1 MGQLISQDRQFQ
13 KSGISEEDI
22 KENLSPMINETNFNN
37 SKGNTRNCSISLT
50 IRDMFQIK

>member
-13 KSGISEEDI
+13 KSKISEEDI
-22 KENLSPMINETNFNN
+22 KENLSPMTDETNFNT
-37 SKGNTRNCSISLT
+37 SKGNTRNCSISLA